1 MLKPSSDHCGFRM
14 TVPIDLQPDQQPD
27 RWSDHVAVY
36 EAAFESL
43 TNAFVKDALDR
54 LNLHYGATVIDIGAG
69 SGGGALLATG
79 YGCDVLAIDAS
90 PGMVSRVRARFAVA
104 AADRKSSRGHV
115 TAELMDGTALALPD
129 GQFDAA
135 LSVFGIVLFPDAA
148 QGMREAYR
156 VLKPAGR
163 LAIVTWTETERYE
176 LAARLLKATSAVRG
190 PLPAPVSLPAQL
202 RFRDEP
208 AFRSLMT
215 DAGFCVES
223 VVRVEKLWRLPSA
236 RWIAERIA
244 FAPGMAAM
252 IEGLGPYR
260 DAVLHS
266 FVSTLE
272 TDQGQGEITLSAVA
286 FIGVAEKLAG

>member
-1 MLKPSSDHCGFRM
+1 M
-14 TVPIDLQPDQQPD
+14 TVPVDLQPDQQPD

-36 EAAFESL
+36 ESVFEPL
-43 TNAFVKDALDR
+43 TNAFAKDALDR

-69 SGGGALLATG
+69 SGGGALLAAK

-90 PGMVSRVRARFAVA
+90 PGMVSRARARSISAEA
-104 AADRKSSRGHV
+104 GHKSTRGHV
-115 TAELMDGTALALPD
+115 SAEYMDGAALALPD

-163 LAIVTWTETERYE
+163 IAIVTWTETERYE
-176 LAARLLKATSAVRG
+176 LAARLFRATSAVRG
-190 PLPAPVSLPAQL
+190 PLPAPASLPAQL

-208 AFRSLMT
+208 AFRSLIT
-215 DAGFCVES
+215 DAGFCVQS
-223 VVRVEKLWRLPSA
+223 IVRVEKLWNLPSA
-236 RWIAERIA
+236 RWIADRIA

-252 IEGLGPYR
+252 IEGLGPAR
-260 DAVLHS
+260 NAVLQS

-272 TDQGQGEITLSAVA
+272 ADQGQGEIALSAVA
-286 FIGVAEKLAG
+286 FIGIAEKPA